1 MKTILYK
8 KNYQKKTDYKFS
20 DLVDIEDFKKL
31 LDSYYKVT
39 GIPNGLVDND
49 GTVISQSGW
58 IDACTKFH
66 RGNPETKYFCQ
77 ESNLCLMEKLKNSE
91 VSEEKCKNGLYDYAT
106 PIQIEGK
113 RLATLFLGQVLNEKP
128 DIKFFTEQAQ
138 KYNYDKTEYLKSIDE
153 VQIVSKEKIE
163 SIMDSMVL
171 MAQMLAKIGLSKLNE
186 NRLEQKLSQT
196 KEQSIQLKDILDFS
210 PVGIAWSNS
219 NGKVEYVNH
228 QFTKL
233 FGYTIEDIPDIETW
247 HKKVYSD
254 IEQKEKVISP
264 WLVKVRD
271 SQKNGEQLPSIEVN
285 VTCKDGTQKRV
296 YIRISWVGEKR
307 LVSFNDITEHWKSE
321 LRNRAHDTMLEM
333 VAKNNS
339 LSKILHE
346 IVLTIEKEDSSSI
359 CSILLLDDEKKHLIT
374 GAAPNLPDSYNE
386 AIDGVEIGEGVGS
399 CGTAAYLA
407 KRIVVEDINTHK
419 YWQAYKHLALNV
431 GLQACWSEPILSSEG
446 KVLGT
451 FAIYHKKPTSPT
463 IADIE
468 RITFAANLTS
478 IAIENRSSRD
488 ELEKRAYYD
497 YLTNIPN
504 RRYFIERAENELEK
518 NSDNLSLIMF
528 DIDYFKRINDNFGH
542 KMGDIV
548 LQKIAHCSKGILR
561 RDDIIGRIGGE
572 EFAIVLPNTN
582 IQKASKIAER
592 IRVSITQLNIKI
604 DKITLPKISASFG
617 VVENRN
623 QNIDELLVQADATLY
638 EAKNSGRDK
647 VVSASY
653 SEY

>member
-8 KNYQKKTDYKFS
+8 KNYQRKTDYKFS
-20 DLVDIEDFKKL
+20 DLVDVEDFKKL
-31 LDSYYKVT
+31 LDSYYKAT

-49 GTVISQSGW
+49 GTIISQSGW

-66 RGNPETKYFCQ
+66 RGNPETKHFCQ
-77 ESNLCLMEKLKNSE
+77 ESNLCLMEKLKDNE
-91 VSEEKCKNGLYDYAT
+91 VSEEKCKNGLFDYAT
-106 PIQIEGK
+106 PIEIDGK

-128 DIKFFTEQAQ
+128 DINFFTKQAQ
-138 KYNYDKTEYLKSIDE
+138 KYDYDKIKYLKAIDE

-171 MAQMLAKIGLSKLNE
+171 MAQMLVKIGLSKLNE
-186 NRLEQKLSQT
+186 NRLEEKLSET

-210 PVGIAWSNS
+210 PVGIAWSTAD
-219 NGKVEYVNH
+219 GKVEYVNH

-233 FGYTIEDIPDIETW
+233 FGYTVEDIPNLETW
-247 HKKVYSD
+247 YKKAYTNLKY
-254 IEQKEKVISP
+254 KEEIISP
-264 WLVKVRD
+264 WLKKVANA
-271 SQKNGEQLPSIEVN
+271 QKSGEQLSSIEAN
-285 VTCKDGTQKRV
+285 ITCKDGTQKRV
-296 YIRISWVGEKR
+296 YIRVSWVGEKR
-307 LVSFNDITEHWKSE
+307 LVSFNDITDHWKSE

-339 LSKILHE
+339 LHKILYE
-346 IVLTIEKEDSSSI
+346 IVLTIEKEDPNSI
-359 CSILLLDDEKKHLIT
+359 CSVLLLDKEGKHLIT
-374 GAAPNLPDSYNE
+374 GAAPNLPESYNE

-407 KRIVVEDINTHK
+407 KRIIVEDINTHK
-419 YWQAYKHLALNV
+419 YWKPYKHLALNV

-451 FAIYHKKPTSPT
+451 FAIYHKEPATPTSS
-463 IADIE
+463 DIE

-478 IAIENRSSRD
+478 IAIENRSARD

-504 RRYFIERAENELEK
+504 RRYFIERAEDELER
-518 NSDNLSLIMF
+518 NGDNLSLIMF
-528 DIDYFKRINDNFGH
+528 DIDYFKRINDSFGH
-542 KMGDIV
+542 KTGDIV
-548 LQKIAHCSKGILR
+548 LQEVAHCSKDILR
-561 RDDIIGRIGGE
+561 KNDIIGRIGGE
-572 EFAIVLPNTN
+572 EFAIVLPNAN
-582 IQKASKIAER
+582 IQKATKIAER
-592 IRVSITQLNIKI
+592 LRIAINQLDIKVN
-604 DKITLPKISASFG
+604 DTTLPKISASFG
-617 VVENRN
+617 VIENKN
-623 QNIDELLVQADATLY
+623 QNIDELLIQADAALY
-638 EAKNSGRDK
+638 EAKNSGRNK